1 MDSYF
6 NKFRK
11 NILIKVSSLNAVG
24 VLIKL
29 FTGIISS
36 KVIAIVLGSEGMAL
50 IGNLRNFITSIQ
62 SIATLGLSN
71 GIIKYISEYKEDDKK
86 LSSLFSSVF
95 YCTVFATI
103 LSSLFLY
110 VKSEF
115 LNSLIFGEEF
125 DFQYVFKT
133 LALALPFFSAN
144 MLCLA
149 IINGFSKY
157 KTVITI
163 NIIGSILGLI
173 VVLILILQYGLKG
186 AFFAIIIV
194 PAISFLITIGIMI
207 KQNNELKL
215 LKIKKPSS
223 DHLGKLFTYSIMA
236 LITAILVPS
245 IQIHIRNQIIDV
257 SNIVDAGYWEG
268 MLRMSNYYML
278 FFTSLFT
285 LYLLPKLASI
295 HTKQGY
301 RNEILNFYKTILPIF
316 GVALFVLYL
325 VKYWIVL
332 VFLSE
337 EFLPMLPI
345 FKWHFAGDF
354 LKVASLVISYQ
365 FLAKKM
371 FWHYVFTEI
380 TSIVFLYFSSIYL
393 IEKHGFVGASMA
405 HFYNYIF
412 YYLLLIIVLR
422 KTLFSKTDAI

>member
-24 VLIKL
+24 VFVKFFI
-29 FTGIISS
+29 GIISS
-36 KVIAIVLGSEGMAL
+36 KVIAVILGSEGMAL
-50 IGNLRNFITSIQ
+50 IGNLRNLITSIQ

-71 GIIKYISEYKEDDKK
+71 GIIKYISEYKEDHKK

-95 YCTVFATI
+95 YCIVFATI
-103 LSSLFLY
+103 ITSLFLY
-110 VKSEF
+110 IKSGF
-115 LNSLIFGEEF
+115 LNNIIFGEEF

-133 LALALPFFSAN
+133 LAIALPFFSAN
-144 MLCLA
+144 VLCLA

-157 KTVITI
+157 KTIITI

-186 AFFAIIIV
+186 AFVAIITV

-207 KQNNELKL
+207 KQNTELKL
-215 LKIKKPSS
+215 LKIKKPSGN
-223 DHLGKLFTYSIMA
+223 HIGKLFTYSIMA
-236 LITAILVPS
+236 LLTAILVPS
-245 IQIHIRNQIIDV
+245 VQIHIRNQIVEV

-285 LYLLPKLASI
+285 LYLLPTLAGI

-332 VFLSE
+332 AFLSE

-371 FWHYVFTEI
+371 FWHYVLTEVA
-380 TSIVFLYFSSIYL
+380 SIVFLYYSSIYL

-422 KTLFSKTDAI
+422 RSLFSKEI